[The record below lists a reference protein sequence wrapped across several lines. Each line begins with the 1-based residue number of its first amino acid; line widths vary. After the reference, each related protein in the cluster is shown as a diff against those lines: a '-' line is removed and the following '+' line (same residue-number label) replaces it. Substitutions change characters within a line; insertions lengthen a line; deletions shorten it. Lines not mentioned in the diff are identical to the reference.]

1 MMYKVKSNLKKD
13 GTLYVKGDEV
23 DLDKNDALQLL
34 SDNVVVAIDKEIEE
48 NDKESIQPPVNK
60 VSRKDDETT
69 GETKVEQGKIEKPQ
83 PGDEVKNNEP
93 EKTIY
98 QVLKGLEYPKGKVHK
113 VGDVIELTGEQV
125 GKFSEGLIEEVE
137 EDENL

>member
-60 VSRKDDETT
+60 VSRKNDETT
-69 GETKVEQGKIEKPQ
+69 GETKVEPGKIEKPQ

-98 QVLKGLEYPKGKVHK
+98 QVLKGLEYPKGTVYKV
-113 VGDVIELTGEQV
+113 DDLIELTDKQA
-125 GKFSEGLIEEVE
+125 GKFKKGLIEKA
-137 EDENL
+137 EDNL

>member
-1 MMYKVKSNLKKD
+1 MYKVKSNLKKD
-13 GTLYVKGDEV
+13 GKLYVKGDEV

-60 VSRKDDETT
+60 VSRKNDETT
-69 GETKVEQGKIEKPQ
+69 GETKVEPGKIEKPQ

-98 QVLKGLEYPKGKVHK
+98 QVLKGLEYPKGTVYKV
-113 VGDVIELTGEQV
+113 DDLIELTDKQA
-125 GKFSEGLIEEVE
+125 GKFKKGLIEKA
-137 EDENL
+137 EDNL

>member
-13 GTLYVKGDEV
+13 GKLYVKGDEV

-48 NDKESIQPPVNK
+48 NGKESIQPPVNK

-69 GETKVEQGKIEKPQ
+69 GETKVEPGKIEKPQ

-98 QVLKGLEYPKGKVHK
+98 QVLKGLEYPKGTVHK
-113 VGDVIELTGEQV
+113 VDDLIELTDKQAS
-125 GKFSEGLIEEVE
+125 KFKKGLIEKA
-137 EDENL
+137 EDNL